1 MLRHTTAQFI
11 FIWTHTCIY
20 IFYVFYSVNKELN

>member
-11 FIWTHTCIY
+11 FFLDTYLYIY
-20 IFYVFYSVNKELN
+20 FYVFYSVNKELN